1 MAVDVSSDRS
11 NAEAIAQ
18 LARVLSDPV
27 RVQIVQI
34 LRARSHQ
41 VCQCELNPVF
51 DISQPTLSHHV
62 KKLSD
67 AGIVEVERR
76 GRWAYYSLN
85 PEALEV
91 LTKWLS

>member
-1 MAVDVSSDRS
+1 MAVDVSSTRS
-11 NAEAIAQ
+11 SAEVIAQ

-27 RVQIVQI
+27 RVQIIEI
-34 LRARSHQ
+34 LRGRRSQ

-67 AGIVEVERR
+67 AGIVDVERR

-91 LTKWLS
+91 LAKWLS

>member
-1 MAVDVSSDRS
+1 MSVDASMSRAS
-11 NAEAIAQ
+11 AEEVAE

-27 RVQIVQI
+27 RVQIVEI
-34 LRARSHQ
+34 LRARTTQ

-67 AGIVEVERR
+67 AGVVEVERR

-91 LTKWLS
+91 LAKWLS